1 MHPALTRSRT
11 EWWHHVTGRG
21 RELSLVDPAQHQR
34 RVYSAEAEGVR
45 EDVLHSLCPAR
56 SRQKVKITGCVRNL
70 KVDRRWKPF
79 ALECKSADRCLD
91 RSRRSERVTVV
102 ALGPADGHA
111 VGALSH
117 HRLDGHRLGRVV
129 ERSRAAVR
137 IHVSNFSRG
146 NFGIGKGET

>member
-102 ALGPADGHA
+102 ALGPADGRSEEHTSELHSQSNL
-111 VGALSH
+111 VC
-117 HRLDGHRLGRVV
+117 RLLLEKKKKKKKTHIL
-129 ERSRAAVR
+129 
-137 IHVSNFSRG
+137 
-146 NFGIGKGET
+146 